1 MLSLATRLQLPTL
14 RDDICAF
21 LVTAPGIGRPEGI
34 ASQCIEALSTLLE
47 LAASELN
54 LGGVQAWVNVLEIVA
69 RLEHLRASSASVSF
83 DHDVARGLLR
93 EPLATQERNDLLD
106 VSSST
111 AMTSD
116 RGRLNDAEP
125 R

>member
-1 MLSLATRLQLPTL
+1 M
-14 RDDICAF
+14 
-21 LVTAPGIGRPEGI
+21 
-34 ASQCIEALSTLLE
+34 
-47 LAASELN
+47 
-54 LGGVQAWVNVLEIVA
+54 NVLEIVA
-69 RLEHLRASSASVSF
+69 RLEHLASSRRGVSF

-116 RGRLNDAEP
+116 RGRLNDAGW
-125 R
+125 